1 VGHFGR
7 FSEKNSNTLGLGC
20 YYLVGRIYIVE
31 PILHLK
37 MGIDQYFAA
46 KDQVERISATIDQA
60 IAKMA
65 YTLSA
70 HTNSDGLA
78 DHRKLKGEAS
88 RRELADKIEG
98 ILFEYAK
105 DLTKSTLNPSNPED
119 FMRLSSSTYGLFGF
133 SKEDVLKYLDQDE
146 DHASSFAFFQYM
158 TQRTVYGYMRS
169 KRAGL
174 PKLQL
179 SEADIGPAVQ
189 NMKIEDR
196 VHINRLKIDDLA
208 ELLDEWRAKEAI
220 GRDFL
225 RGKDYAVKN
234 PQGLIVPEGNRIIVP
249 VRGTPRGNGGH

>member
-1 VGHFGR
+1 MGHFGR

-133 SKEDVLKYLDQDE
+133 SKEDVLKYVDLGYNKGILFHRLFQRNKDFIEKENEQDFPNC
-146 DHASSFAFFQYM
+146 SFQ
-158 TQRTVYGYMRS
+158 
-169 KRAGL
+169 KRIL
-174 PKLQL
+174 
-179 SEADIGPAVQ
+179 
-189 NMKIEDR
+189 
-196 VHINRLKIDDLA
+196 
-208 ELLDEWRAKEAI
+208 
-220 GRDFL
+220 GRQC
-225 RGKDYAVKN
+225 K
-234 PQGLIVPEGNRIIVP
+234 
-249 VRGTPRGNGGH
+249 T